1 MLFAAGFAA
10 PAEGAASDAV
20 APDWIAIGLVLSV
33 VGAFLLG
40 NAILLR
46 HPRSLVESYFRR
58 SAGAAGPRLGAIRE
72 YVFQRAQIAV
82 GFTYLVGGFGIQ
94 LLGHYRAPAPS
105 APPATSSAEFPAAW
119 VGAILVTTLVF
130 LAGAWVWSRRSFRRH
145 VRAHLRREPPDF
157 ATDLRLAREVGELFG
172 VASEKDDTVQS
183 YLERL
188 HAALEL
194 PLPERHA
201 PRQIPM
207 PRLEEIEVEEA

>member
-1 MLFAAGFAA
+1 MFFAACCAA
-10 PAEGAASDAV
+10 PAGGAAADPV
-20 APDWIAIGLVLSV
+20 GPDWIAPDWVAIGLVLSV

-46 HPRSLVESYFRR
+46 QPRSLVENYFRR
-58 SAGAAGPRLGAIRE
+58 SAGAVGPRLGAIRE

-94 LLGHYRAPAPS
+94 LLGRYRP
-105 APPATSSAEFPAAW
+105 PPANAEFPAAW
-119 VGAILVTTLVF
+119 VGAILVVTLVF
-130 LAGAWVWSRRSFRRH
+130 LAGAWVWSRQSFRRH

-157 ATDLRLAREVGELFG
+157 EGDLRLAREVGELFG
-172 VASEKDDTVQS
+172 VESEKDDTIQS

-188 HAALEL
+188 HGALDL

>member
-1 MLFAAGFAA
+1 MLFAASFAA
-10 PAEGAASDAV
+10 PAEGGASDAI
-20 APDWIAIGLVLSV
+20 APDWIAIGLVLSTM
-33 VGAFLLG
+33 GAFLLG

-46 HPRSLVESYFRR
+46 HPRTLVESYFRR
-58 SAGAAGPRLGAIRE
+58 SAGGPGVRLGAIRE

-94 LLGHYRAPAPS
+94 LLGRYRPP
-105 APPATSSAEFPAAW
+105 PPASSSSEFPAAW
-119 VGAILVTTLVF
+119 VGAILVFTLAF
-130 LAGAWVWSRRSFRRH
+130 LAGAWWWSRHSFRRH

-157 ATDLRLAREVGELFG
+157 EADLRLAREVGELFG
-172 VASEKDDTVQS
+172 VESEKDDTVQS

-194 PLPERHA
+194 PLPERRA

-207 PRLEEIEVEEA
+207 PRLEELEVEEA

>member
-1 MLFAAGFAA
+1 MLFAAPSAA
-10 PAEGAASDAV
+10 VDATAADGIT
-20 APDWIAIGLVLSV
+20 PDWIAIGLVFSA

-58 SAGAAGPRLGAIRE
+58 SAGGSGPRLGAIRE

-94 LLGHYRAPAPS
+94 LLGRYRPAPANV
-105 APPATSSAEFPAAW
+105 EFPAAW
-119 VGAILVTTLVF
+119 VGAILVVTLVF
-130 LAGAWVWSRRSFRRH
+130 LALAWWWSRHSFRRH
-145 VRAHLRREPPDF
+145 VRVHLRREPADF
-157 ATDLRLAREVGELFG
+157 ESDLRLAREVGELFG
-172 VASEKDDTVQS
+172 VSSEKDDTVQS

-188 HAALEL
+188 HSALRL
-194 PLPERHA
+194 PLPDRHA

-207 PRLEEIEVEEA
+207 PRLEEIEVEEV

>member
-1 MLFAAGFAA
+1 MLFAASFAA
-10 PAEGAASDAV
+10 TAEGSASDAV

-40 NAILLR
+40 NAILLH
-46 HPRSLVESYFRR
+46 HPRTLVESYFRR

-82 GFTYLVGGFGIQ
+82 GFTYLVGGFGLQ
-94 LLGHYRAPAPS
+94 LLGRYRTPPTS
-105 APPATSSAEFPAAW
+105 ASAEFPAAW
-119 VGAILVTTLVF
+119 VGAILVGTLVF

-145 VRAHLRREPPDF
+145 VRAHLRREPADF
-157 ATDLRLAREVGELFG
+157 EGDLRLAREVGELFG
-172 VASEKDDTVQS
+172 VESEKDDTVQS

-194 PLPERHA
+194 PLPERNA

-207 PRLEEIEVEEA
+207 PRLEELEVEEA

>member
-46 HPRSLVESYFRR
+46 HPRTLVESYFRR

-82 GFTYLVGGFGIQ
+82 GFTYLVGGFGLQ
-94 LLGHYRAPAPS
+94 LLGRYRP
-105 APPATSSAEFPAAW
+105 PPASVSTEFPAAW
-119 VGAILVTTLVF
+119 VGAILVATLAF

-145 VRAHLRREPPDF
+145 VRAHLRREPADF
-157 ATDLRLAREVGELFG
+157 EGDLRLAREVGELFG
-172 VASEKDDTVQS
+172 VASQKDDTVQS

-207 PRLEEIEVEEA
+207 PRLEELEVEEA

>member
-1 MLFAAGFAA
+1 MLFAAPSAAVDSTATDGF
-10 PAEGAASDAV
+10 
-20 APDWIAIGLVLSV
+20 APDWIAVGLVLST

-46 HPRSLVESYFRR
+46 HPRTLVESYFRR

-94 LLGHYRAPAPS
+94 LLGRYRPARPD
-105 APPATSSAEFPAAW
+105 AEFPAAW
-119 VGAILVTTLVF
+119 VGGILVVTLVF
-130 LAGAWVWSRRSFRRH
+130 LALAWWWSRHSFRRH
-145 VRAHLRREPPDF
+145 VRVHLRREPPDF
-157 ATDLRLAREVGELFG
+157 ESDLRLAREVGELFG

-188 HAALEL
+188 HVALDL

-207 PRLEEIEVEEA
+207 PRLEEMEVEEA